1 MANTDAISLAWR
13 WWEELATDDEIT
25 EVANKFDYCHDDIDA
40 LSFDA
45 LPDVIKDY
53 LIDRSEG
60 PGRIG

>member
-1 MANTDAISLAWR
+1 MANTDAISRATR

-40 LSFDA
+40 LTFDV
-45 LPDVIKDY
+45 LPEVIKKY
-53 LIDRSEG
+53 LIYRAEG